1 MKSIDKLQDI
11 KPDESWHELHGEALH
26 PPQHTDLLGIQV
38 NEDGRLTVDLV
49 YWDGTAWFSSG
60 IPDRFVFP
68 LAWRLLPAIPKAI
81 QDQYLTL
88 ARTARSSPT

>member
-1 MKSIDKLQDI
+1 MKSIDELQDI

-26 PPQHTDLLGIQV
+26 PPQHTDVLGIQV
-38 NEDGRLTVDLV
+38 NEDGRLAVDLV

-68 LAWRLLPAIPKAI
+68 LAWRLLPSIPMAI
-81 QDQYLTL
+81 QSRHL
-88 ARTARSSPT
+88 AASRV